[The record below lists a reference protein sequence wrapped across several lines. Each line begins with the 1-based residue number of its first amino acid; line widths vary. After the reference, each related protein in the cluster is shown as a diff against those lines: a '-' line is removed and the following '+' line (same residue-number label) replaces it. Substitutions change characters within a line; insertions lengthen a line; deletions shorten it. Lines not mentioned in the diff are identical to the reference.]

1 MIRRLFCHDDND
13 DDDVVVV
20 VVMVEQ
26 VRNAKQSTDD
36 KTNVDDN
43 EDRLGHLLQKLLAA
57 PQVTCAF
64 SFLFIAIVTYLWCC
78 IDWTSTV

>member
-1 MIRRLFCHDDND
+1 MIRRLFCDDDND
-13 DDDVVVV
+13 DDDDDDDV

-26 VRNAKQSTDD
+26 VRNAKPSTDD

-64 SFLFIAIVTYLWCC
+64 FSVYSDSDVPMVLY
-78 IDWTSTV
+78 